1 MIKVERNECLAALLA
16 WFTSYLDRGCRL
28 DLKEVLRGNGGLMQL
43 GKHLMRRKLLSVWVQ
58 GSWQGFLYL
67 FGK

>member
-1 MIKVERNECLAALLA
+1 MLLVCNVK
-16 WFTSYLDRGCRL
+16 WRKKRVFGSFYLDRGCRL

-43 GKHLMRRKLLSVWVQ
+43 GKHLMRRKLSSVWVQ